1 MPVPSDRSERD
12 TQLAYWKAVGS
23 TTVEGM
29 MLDSKAKDLDVVE
42 RPEILQHLPLSGAP
56 LAAADVVELGA
67 GSGRFTGHLATQCNS
82 VRATV
87 CA

>member
-1 MPVPSDRSERD
+1 MDRSERD

-42 RPEILQHLPLSGAP
+42 RPEILQHLPLSQAE
-56 LAAADVVELGA
+56 LASADVIELGA
-67 GSGRFTGHLATQCNS
+67 GTGRFTGHLATQCQS
-82 VRATV
+82 VRPT
-87 CA
+87 